1 VGSAI
6 NRMGFKGR
14 QTAHGFR
21 AMFKSVTKT
30 NQEKYKLSNEYVERI
45 LAHTVG
51 SEVENTYLR
60 LTPLEE
66 MGTILNWWSD
76 YLENLRENEIVG

>member
-1 VGSAI
+1 
-6 NRMGFKGR
+6 
-14 QTAHGFR
+14 
-21 AMFKSVTKT
+21 
-30 NQEKYKLSNEYVERI
+30 

-66 MGTILNWWSD
+66 MGTILNWWSN